1 MNTNQKLITMEMKA
15 KLSTLWI
22 FVLLNVIFRDIHEF
36 ISPGFL
42 AEMMTGTVNGI
53 QMTEELLFLGAI
65 MVEVPIVM
73 VLLSRILQ
81 CRVNRWA
88 NMVAGVF
95 TILVVFSNVPTDF
108 DDIFFEII
116 EVVSLLLIV
125 WFAWKWPKGTVI
137 GSFYS
142 T

>member
-1 MNTNQKLITMEMKA
+1 MNSNIKTLGIDMKVL
-15 KLSTLWI
+15 LSTLWI
-22 FVLLNVIFRDIHEF
+22 FVLLNVIFRDIHEL
-36 ISPGFL
+36 ISPGFIQ
-42 AEMMTGTVNGI
+42 EVMTGTVNGI

-65 MVEVPIVM
+65 IVEVPIAM

-81 CRVNRWA
+81 YRVNRWA

-125 WFAWKWPKGTVI
+125 WFAWKWPKQEA
-137 GSFYS
+137 
-142 T
+142 

>member
-1 MNTNQKLITMEMKA
+1 MNSNIKTMGIDMKVL
-15 KLSTLWI
+15 LSTLWI

-36 ISPGFL
+36 ISPGFIQEL
-42 AEMMTGTVNGI
+42 MAGTVNGI
-53 QMTEELLFLGAI
+53 QISEELLFLGGI
-65 MVEVPIVM
+65 MVEVPIAM

-81 CRVNRWA
+81 YRVNRWA
-88 NMVAGVF
+88 NMIAGVF

-125 WFAWKWPKGTVI
+125 WFAWKWPKQEA
-137 GSFYS
+137 
-142 T
+142 